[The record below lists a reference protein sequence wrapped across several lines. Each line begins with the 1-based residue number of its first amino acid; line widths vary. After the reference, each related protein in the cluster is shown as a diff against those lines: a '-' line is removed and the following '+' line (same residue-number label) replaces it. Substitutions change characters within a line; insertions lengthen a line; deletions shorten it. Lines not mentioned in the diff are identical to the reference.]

1 MEFLIFL
8 IGIIIAIVNSSNKK
22 KKEAQA
28 AARRRAAAFE
38 AELDEEAAEERRRQ
52 QQERARAAEE
62 AKARSRENMAAQ
74 EARADARAAAY
85 RQQKDAPKAARPQ
98 RWRCRCGRDN
108 DAAANFCVACG
119 NPRMHS
125 TAAVQSGS
133 MNVSTLE
140 GRAASFEGAAVTGE
154 GMSAA
159 GAYMPGEK
167 RREITAPTVT
177 VPGMAKAARHV
188 VKPLTESAHGHVE
201 SSISGVDASCHTPD
215 DPILEEEDAYRISE
229 GTAAPQFSLAFDRNA
244 TVQGLLYAEILGKPR
259 ALRK

>member
-8 IGIIIAIVNSSNKK
+8 IGIIIVVVKSVNKK
-22 KKEAQA
+22 NKEAEA
-28 AARRRAAAFE
+28 AAKRRAAAFE
-38 AELDEEAAEERRRQ
+38 AELDEEAAEERLRQ
-52 QQERARAAEE
+52 QQARARAAEE

-74 EARADARAAAY
+74 EARADAREAAY
-85 RQQKDAPKAARPQ
+85 RQQKGAPKAAQPL

-108 DAAANFCVACG
+108 DVAANFCVACG
-119 NPRMHS
+119 KPRFDS
-125 TAAVQSGS
+125 TAAKSGS

-159 GAYMPGEK
+159 GVYMPGEK

-244 TVQGLLYAEILGKPR
+244 AVQGLLYAEILGKPR